1 MHSCY
6 IFVFAASI
14 IEIYHTDVQ
23 CIIVHDNII
32 IYNNKLYYT
41 TVCYITEC
49 TEVFDLFDFW
59 DGRDGLVDAAK
70 VGDFLRCL
78 GLNPTEEQVLKSGGV
93 SKMGKGGVTICI
105 LTDFY

>member
-1 MHSCY
+1 MAPTKY
-6 IFVFAASI
+6 MRLIFSFS
-14 IEIYHTDVQ
+14 
-23 CIIVHDNII
+23 
-32 IYNNKLYYT
+32 LF
-41 TVCYITEC
+41 TEC

-93 SKMGKGGVTICI
+93 SKMGENG
-105 LTDFY
+105 FY